1 MTKVKVIDTTLDICF
16 KTFNNVIRIET
27 DSETMTAKISYISTE
42 INNPIKHELIKV
54 GPNDTNKVVI
64 F

>member
-1 MTKVKVIDTTLDICF
+1 MISVRIIDTTLNICIKSF
-16 KTFNNVIRIET
+16 RNVLRIET
-27 DSETMTAKISYISTE
+27 DPDTMTAKISYISTE
-42 INNPIKHELIKV
+42 FNNPIKHEIVKV